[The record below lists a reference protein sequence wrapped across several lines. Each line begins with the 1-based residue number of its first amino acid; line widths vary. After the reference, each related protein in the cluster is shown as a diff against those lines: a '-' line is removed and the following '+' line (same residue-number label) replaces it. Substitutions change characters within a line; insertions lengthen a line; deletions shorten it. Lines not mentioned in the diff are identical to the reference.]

1 MAIDYR
7 CDKRTSLLCGARPSP
22 AAVVHLLA
30 AVAKEKEAGTHAR
43 WLPYLGSGRS
53 GKTTKKKAKEFLLSL
68 FLEPKTRLELV
79 TYALRMRR
87 STN

>member
-7 CDKRTSLLCGARPSP
+7 CDKRTSLLCGTRPSP
-22 AAVVHLLA
+22 AAVQLLA
-30 AVAKEKEAGTHAR
+30 AVAKEKEAGTHAG

-53 GKTTKKKAKEFLLSL
+53 GKTTKKKAKEFFLSL